1 MAQFR
6 RLLLVILLLGI
17 SSLFAQNAVFVGIVT
32 DEYEQPIDNVVVTV
46 EGTDLSTVSSETGT
60 FELKLPA
67 EKALRVHLQHLS
79 FQDTT
84 LTVFLKKNQR
94 ERRMIILLSTGEQLD
109 MVDVRGRGDDGFTR
123 VDPNLTFKLPSPSG
137 GVEALI
143 KMLPGISST
152 NELSSQY
159 NVRGGNYDENLVFVN
174 DIQIY
179 RPFLIRSGQQEGLS
193 FVNSDLTAGIK
204 FSAGGFEAKYGDRMS
219 SVLDVE
225 YKKPTKLGGSL
236 SASLLGCSGHIEG
249 SVKDKFTFL
258 TGVRFKS
265 NAYLFKTMDTKGDY
279 KPWFLDAQLLMTYK
293 PIKKLEISLLGNF
306 AVNRYLFVPSD
317 RTAVFGSLS
326 STLSRYTVYYT
337 GQEVDKYE
345 KNVLSLR

>member
-258 TGVRFKS
+258 AGVRFKS

-326 STLSRYTVYYT
+326 STL
-337 GQEVDKYE
+337 
-345 KNVLSLR
+345 